1 MYLSDLPASYDRDI
15 TTPPPGYYY
24 DDGYGYDEPDEDEDD
39 GEGEEEQE
47 TALIEITRLPQI
59 VENLQMLRESWE
71 AKAAEAAAL
80 VCNAESVQTVKKMR
94 ADMRKE
100 FDEADTQRKA
110 VKERYMAAW
119 NEVEKTW
126 KECISEPFKRADGAY
141 KAQIDDFERSLK
153 ESCKEGLRQYF
164 GELCAVMNVDFLTLE
179 QAMNIGGIK
188 ISMADATAKTPKRLQ
203 DALSAIVSQI
213 SVGMDQI
220 QQMDDA
226 AEIMAEYKRCFDVGA
241 AVAAVQGRKR
251 LIAAEREAAEARK
264 AAQERAQEA
273 VAKVEAVAP
282 PQPVELPRQEKIFP
296 EFTFTV
302 YNCTRSQLLKLRDYL
317 KQEGI
322 RYE

>member
-1 MYLSDLPASYDRDI
+1 MGYLLAEDDPIVRSMMRTGLPPWAE
-15 TTPPPGYYY
+15 
-24 DDGYGYDEPDEDEDD
+24 DDDDDEDLDDEDR
-39 GEGEEEQE
+39 EPEES
-47 TALIEITRLPQI
+47 ALIEITRLPAI
-59 VENLQMLRESWE
+59 VENLEGLRESWE
-71 AKAAEAAAL
+71 QKAAEAASL
-80 VCNAESVQTVKKMR
+80 VCTAESVQVIKKMR

-110 VKERYMAAW
+110 VKARLFAPWEEIEA
-119 NEVEKTW
+119 TW
-126 KECISEPFKRADGAY
+126 KECIAEPFKRADSAY
-141 KAQIDDFERSLK
+141 KAQIDDFEASLK
-153 ESCKEGLRQYF
+153 ASCKESLRRYF
-164 GELCAVMNVDFLTLE
+164 DELCLANGVDFLSLD
-179 QAMNIGGIK
+179 QAMGYGGLRIG
-188 ISMADATAKTPKRLQ
+188 MADANAKTPKRLM
-203 DALSAIVSQI
+203 DGLTAVVEQI
-213 SVGMDQI
+213 AKGAAMI

-226 AEIMAEYKRCFDVGA
+226 PEIMAEYKRCFDVGA

>member
-1 MYLSDLPASYDRDI
+1 MSLRDLPANYDWDM
-15 TTPPPGYYY
+15 TTPPPGYYDGGY
-24 DDGYGYDEPDEDEDD
+24 DDGFEILDEEDEED
-39 GEGEEEQE
+39 EEEQE

-59 VENLQMLRESWE
+59 VDNLRLLKESWE
-71 AKAAEAAAL
+71 QKAAEAASM
-80 VCNAESVQTVKKMR
+80 VCTAESVQAVKKMR

-119 NEVEKTW
+119 NEVDKTW
-126 KECISEPFKRADGAY
+126 KECVAEPFKEADNTY
-141 KAQIDDFERSLK
+141 RVLVNEFEGNLK
-153 ESCKEGLRQYF
+153 NSCKEGLRQYF

-213 SVGMDQI
+213 ADGMNQI
-220 QQMDDA
+220 QQMEDS
-226 AEIMAEYKRCFDVGA
+226 AEIMAEYKQTFDVGK
-241 AVAAVQGRKR
+241 AVANVQGRKR
-251 LIAAEREAAEARK
+251 RIKAEQEAAEARRS
-264 AAQERAQEA
+264 AQERQREA
-273 VAKVEAVAP
+273 AKKVEAVAP
-282 PQPVELPRQEKIFP
+282 PQPVEMPRQEKIFP